1 MTMRISFA
9 PPRTRSAEV
18 VFSSVKF
25 GETAQERL
33 LAAKQAADAFDMQSH
48 PNSSV
53 GDMAAYYAAKAA
65 TREALAE
72 AYEAT
77 GDTKSAQNSRRSA
90 QQDRALASQ
99 IKQDDLPEGRQRP
112 QTRDD

>member
-1 MTMRISFA
+1 
-9 PPRTRSAEV
+9 

-33 LAAKQAADAFDMQSH
+33 LAAKQAADAFDAQSH
-48 PNSSV
+48 PMSNV
-53 GDMAAYYAAKAA
+53 GEMAAFYAAKAA

-77 GDTKSAQNSRRSA
+77 GDSKSAQNARRSA
-90 QQDRALASQ
+90 QQDRALAPQ
-99 IKQDDLPEGRQRP
+99 LKQGDLPEGRQRP